1 MPCDSSFS
9 ACTCTAQT
17 VKTFDIYCIWLSGSK
32 HLYRML
38 QFLSVKVDILTSLN
52 HLISH
57 FTNVIMLL
65 LFGYCSLVSLIIWK
79 YFNVTDLSEIILR
92 THSNRSRFLLKT
104 QVYIHRVAKVYS
116 VLPFYDV
123 KCLCSGGWEWGREES
138 HSHKHFNIWFLWYK
152 GLVVWIW

>member
-1 MPCDSSFS
+1 
-9 ACTCTAQT
+9 
-17 VKTFDIYCIWLSGSK
+17 
-32 HLYRML
+32 ML

-104 QVYIHRVAKVYS
+104 QVYIHSLKQWTFFETTLKRWTFFETSAQWCVFNNFSLDKHRHQIRVKFLFSFNSWNTTV
-116 VLPFYDV
+116 VLNF
-123 KCLCSGGWEWGREES
+123 C
-138 HSHKHFNIWFLWYK
+138 HKLPKKLIF
-152 GLVVWIW
+152 